1 MNSLIIIIMIIVI
14 IMTIFSLII
23 VIRDLILDNKER
35 KKIIIEV
42 KKDKQI
48 IEENK
53 QNIKLD
59 NLDNLDNL
67 VAEKTIN
74 ENNIKTFLALPKL
87 THLEKYMLLNEEKKS
102 WYDEIINYAKEKENV
117 KHRLTENY
125 EDVKLY
131 SKRVIRM
138 VIKREEIICE
148 FILGNNRFN
157 DYMKQKNLNVKI
169 LPTQLKID
177 SIEAKDAAK
186 ESIDLTIHSIME
198 ERNLKKELK
207 KKGKIHEEKN

>member
-1 MNSLIIIIMIIVI
+1 MKL
-14 IMTIFSLII
+14 
-23 VIRDLILDNKER
+23 
-35 KKIIIEV
+35 
-42 KKDKQI
+42 KDKQI

>member
-1 MNSLIIIIMIIVI
+1 
-14 IMTIFSLII
+14 MTIFSLII

>member
-42 KKDKQI
+42 KKDQQI

-59 NLDNLDNL
+59 NLTT
-67 VAEKTIN
+67 EKTIN